1 MPKRHLTK
9 LVLPL
14 IGLGIWF
21 PAHPSLAET
30 LGGADG
36 ESDGSGTVTATA
48 RTRESMGGS
57 VSAGNSESDSAPARP
72 RCSWSLAHVESAGI
86 DSGGPVG
93 IELGEVASYR
103 DAESKE
109 SVAAPGAGIEAL
121 YWVTCDGQ
129 QPQLRWAA
137 PPEFVDRQALIDA
150 AYAEARARVPMPS
163 VNMNPPPEVGGV
175 VNLGLWLAVDDPGQ
189 VNALASVGSVW
200 ASVTARFVGMS
211 WNMGTGPVVNCDGL
225 GTPYPQG
232 SNQVGEGPCGFTYT
246 DRPPL
251 DGYSVSAVGHWVVQL
266 VTSDGVNRMLDPIDM
281 TFEFAYDVDEVVT
294 TGEAWADALGARV
307 AT

>member
-1 MPKRHLTK
+1 
-9 LVLPL
+9 V
-14 IGLGIWF
+14 
-21 PAHPSLAET
+21 
-30 LGGADG
+30 GGAITAFADTG
-36 ESDGSGTVTATA
+36 GTSSASTAASG
-48 RTRESMGGS
+48 
-57 VSAGNSESDSAPARP
+57 SAPARP
-72 RCSWSLAHVESAGI
+72 ACSWSLAHVESAGI